1 MMDIVLGLQRFL
13 LTEGGVQVTGLVLA
27 VLLVVGGL
35 ALVRLLWGP
44 TLALVLR
51 ERHAVLSVL
60 SPRQHTK

>member
-35 ALVRLLWGP
+35 ALVRLLWGRR
-44 TLALVLR
+44 TG
-51 ERHAVLSVL
+51 E
-60 SPRQHTK
+60 